1 MNSSYSVAGRN
12 SPQVQRIPL
21 TPWCVRTSAA
31 VGSSRARARLGSR
44 RDRGRLA
51 SRRTSCGRRPG
62 AEGAN
67 PLHGLISI
75 RRARQRL
82 DPPQHEDRAG
92 QAGDDRRRRAGHE
105 RAGAPGHA
113 QMHAE
118 SNSSAQDED
127 RGDDESAPGVGP
139 GQPVQPVKGGA
150 PPDDSGAPPR
160 VAACQGIAPQAP
172 VEQAPPGGTDPIA
185 PALRSAA
192 CGRVKSFGV
201 VFFRSGGDGGG

>member
-1 MNSSYSVAGRN
+1 
-12 SPQVQRIPL
+12 
-21 TPWCVRTSAA
+21 
-31 VGSSRARARLGSR
+31 
-44 RDRGRLA
+44 
-51 SRRTSCGRRPG
+51 
-62 AEGAN
+62 
-67 PLHGLISI
+67 
-75 RRARQRL
+75 
-82 DPPQHEDRAG
+82 
-92 QAGDDRRRRAGHE
+92 
-105 RAGAPGHA
+105 
-113 QMHAE
+113 MHAE

-150 PPDDSGAPPR
+150 PPDDDGGAPPR